1 MSEKIKA
8 RKLARVSPRP
18 KRGAPEETRAR
29 LVLTAAKIFNRDGFE
44 GTDSN
49 RIAKEAGYA
58 AGVFYKHF
66 ADKTA
71 IFIAV
76 YDEWVTLEWRAIEG
90 LLEHPNADTPREL
103 VATVIELHRR
113 WRVFRRSLR
122 TLASRDPV
130 IKRGHLQGRKRQLD
144 TIARLREQ
152 GGVSQHGDRTRDL
165 LLLYTLERAADALA
179 ENELTALEAN
189 TGELLSLLEALVAA
203 ALPASP

>member
-1 MSEKIKA
+1 MSEKAKA
-8 RKLARVSPRP
+8 RKFARVSPRP

-58 AGVFYKHF
+58 PGVFYKHF

-76 YDEWVTLEWRAIEG
+76 YDEWVAFEWRAIEA
-90 LLEHPNADTPREL
+90 LLEHTNADTPREL
-103 VATVIELHRR
+103 VAAVIELHRR

-122 TLASRDPV
+122 ALVSRDPV

-144 TIARLREQ
+144 TMARLRDQ
-152 GGVSQHGDRTRDL
+152 GGVSQRGDRTRDL

-189 TGELLSLLEALVAA
+189 AEELHALLEALVAD
-203 ALPASP
+203 ALPAPR